1 MNRHNPTSPLLQELL
16 ETISD
21 LAEASDHNT
30 DCPEMTSA
38 LKQAL
43 CVLQQAQASR
53 KPPINQHSSWQI
65 RLIRPLIDTA
75 A

>member
-1 MNRHNPTSPLLQELL
+1 MNHPTNPLLQELL

-21 LAEASDHNT
+21 LAEASDNNT

-53 KPPINQHSSWQI
+53 NRPINQHSSWQI
-65 RLIRPLIDTA
+65 RLIRPLINTA